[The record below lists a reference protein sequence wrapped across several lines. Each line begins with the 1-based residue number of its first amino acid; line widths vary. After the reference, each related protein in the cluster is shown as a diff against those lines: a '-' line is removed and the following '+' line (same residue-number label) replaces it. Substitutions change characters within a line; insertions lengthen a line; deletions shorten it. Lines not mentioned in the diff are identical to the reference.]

1 MSRLVIIDGLSTVG
15 KSTFSKYLSQTI
27 DKQTPSIWIHE
38 ESLKHPIRDH
48 EFEAGDINTL
58 EGMEKNEKEMLS
70 RWKAFSEFMQQNEA
84 VYVIEGCYLHTLDR
98 YLLQCAWS
106 HERIVDFLRK
116 IAVTLSPLQPLLVL
130 LYREDIF
137 ASYDVE
143 FKKRGSWW
151 ENLIREPRD
160 ITGHSAN
167 FLTPDES
174 SIYLRTPKYQQYLRD
189 MLPLLPMDSM
199 EIETAGGR
207 WDDYLANVMGRLH
220 IQMPSKEILEPYDP
234 QRFVGKYVTDL
245 FNSPMRIQ
253 YNPETQK
260 IFMTFFWPYMELR
273 FAGEDALELI
283 SFPATL
289 QFVFNEDKP
298 YFTIS
303 GNYDWEI
310 DLQGRRFI
318 KVSDDPMA

>member
-27 DKQTPSIWIHE
+27 DKTTPSIWIHE

-48 EFEAGDINTL
+48 EFEAGDIHTL
-58 EGMEKNEKEMLS
+58 EGMEMNEREMLS
-70 RWKAFSEFMQQNEA
+70 RWKTFSVSMQQNEA

-106 HERIVDFLRK
+106 HEKIVDFLQK
-116 IAVTLSPLQPLLVL
+116 IATILSPLQPLLVL

-137 ASYDVE
+137 ASYDIE

-151 ENLIREPRD
+151 ENLISEPRD

-167 FLTPDES
+167 ILAPDEK

-189 MLPLLPMDSM
+189 MLPLLPIDSM
-199 EIETAGGR
+199 EIETSEGR
-207 WDDYLANVMGRLH
+207 WDDYLANVMSRLH
-220 IQMPSKEILEPYDP
+220 IQMPSPEILEPFDP
-234 QRFVGKYVTDL
+234 KRFVGKYVNDIFRNPIL
-245 FNSPMRIQ
+245 IQ
-253 YNPETQK
+253 YNPETKK

-273 FAGEDALELI
+273 FVGEDALELI
-283 SFPATL
+283 SFPAKL
-289 QFVFNEDKP
+289 QFVFDEDKQ

-310 DLQGRRFI
+310 DLQGRRFV
-318 KVSDDPMA
+318 KVSNYSL